1 MIRMKIAPVLL
12 AALILGLVSCKSGQQ
27 APASTPVELSKVDTS
42 TIQKEPSGD
51 VFPYKIHQKQL
62 PNGLNVVSVPYN
74 SPGLAA
80 FYIVVR
86 VGSREEVEPG
96 KSGFAHFFEH
106 MMFRGTDKYSKA
118 EYSDILKGI
127 GAAAN
132 ANTWWDRTVYHMTGN
147 AAMLEKMFEL
157 EADRFQFLKYSEAD
171 FKVEAGAVKGEYTK
185 GYSSPNMKLY
195 EKIYDTAFDKHTY
208 KHTTIG
214 FWEDVVDM
222 PNQFDYSLEFFKRFY
237 RPEYSTI
244 IVVGDIQPEQVN
256 ALAEKYFGQ
265 WERGNY
271 KPQIP
276 VEPEQTATRYAH
288 VQAEKYPPFVSLNY
302 KGPAFSIENKEK
314 AALDL
319 LGALAFSQKSEIYK
333 KLVIEEQKARS
344 INANG
349 LDTRDPGLFSITA
362 SLIKAEDI
370 PYVKAELERVIQQ
383 FKTQPV
389 DPKQLEDV
397 KSRLKYSFAMELD
410 SPSNIAEALSSIT
423 WLTGNPADV
432 NTLYRV
438 YDSVTAQDILQAAN
452 KYFNPSRLT
461 IGTISPAADSPLKNQ

>member
-1 MIRMKIAPVLL
+1 MMRIKIVPLL
-12 AALILGLVSCKSGQQ
+12 MAALTIGFASCRSGQQ
-27 APASTPVELSKVDTS
+27 TSAGTQVEAKRIDTS
-42 TIQKEPSGD
+42 AIQKDPTTD
-51 VFPYKIHQKQL
+51 VFPYKIHQQQL
-62 PNGLNVVSVPYN
+62 SNGLNVVTVPYN
-74 SPGLAA
+74 SPGIAA

-106 MMFRGTDKYSKA
+106 MMFRGTEKYSKE

-147 AAMLEKMFEL
+147 ADMLEKMFEL

-195 EKIYDTAFDKHTY
+195 EKIYNTAFDKHTY

-244 IVVGDIQPEQVN
+244 IVVGDVQPQQVN
-256 ALAEKYFGQ
+256 NLAQKYFSQ
-265 WERGNY
+265 WQRGNY

-276 VEPEQTATRYAH
+276 EEPEQTATRFAH
-288 VQAEKYPPFVSLNY
+288 VQAEKFPPYLSLNY
-302 KGPAFSIENKEK
+302 KGPAFSIENNDK

-319 LGALAFSQKSEIYK
+319 LAAIAFSQKSDIYN
-333 KLVIEEQKARS
+333 KLVVEEQRART
-344 INANG
+344 IDAYG
-349 LDTRDPGLFSITA
+349 LDTRDPGLFSVTA
-362 SLIKAEDI
+362 SLIKPEDLD
-370 PYVKAELERVIQQ
+370 YVKSEMQRVIQQ

-389 DPKQLEDV
+389 DGKQLSDA
-397 KSRLKYSFAMELD
+397 KSRLKYSFAMSLD
-410 SPSNIAEALSSIT
+410 SPSNIAESLSGIT

-432 NTLYRV
+432 NKLYRV
-438 YDSVTAQDILQAAN
+438 YDSVTPQDVMRVAN
-452 KYFNPSRLT
+452 KYFTESRLT
-461 IGTISPAADSPLKNQ
+461 VATISPATGSPFKNQ